1 MDTRGD
7 SAVNSLPSV
16 SNSSVESVNPNANVD
31 ELDPLILGASEEV
44 NTSSVCN
51 DDGNNIH
58 SSKNDVRDETFI
70 SEVLGLQ
77 RKSPLNSP
85 YTYNEQSKITNE
97 ISISDVESRLKAGV
111 EVLTNSRDVS
121 DKMNENVR
129 NHNVLDTET
138 SGVTTTVVS
147 EGLSLEN
154 ARGIVVVEQ
163 VALDQINELIAS
175 TTQLQEYNS
184 SNGVLDEDQ
193 THRGEFSSESQ
204 SETCS
209 SSSNENKDLRTR
221 KPPQDKLTESTDTL
235 EGESAELYLKRF
247 EDLDTKQIAETLAN
261 ELKKYSIP
269 QAVFARKVL
278 NRSQGT
284 LSDILKK
291 PKPWNELRGGREIY
305 RKMKE
310 WLDLPEVKR
319 IPQLRAE
326 AALELDAKARK
337 EHAEDPPSKRA
348 RLYFTDS
355 QKRALFAIFKETKKP
370 SREMQ
375 NALAEE
381 LGLERGTVANFFMN
395 ARRRHPE
402 L

>member
-1 MDTRGD
+1 MDARED

-16 SNSSVESVNPNANVD
+16 SNSSVESDNPNANVD

-44 NTSSVCN
+44 NTSSVSN
-51 DDGNNIH
+51 DDGNNIR

-85 YTYNEQSKITNE
+85 YAYNEQSKIANE
-97 ISISDVESRLKAGV
+97 ISINDVESRLKAGI
-111 EVLTNSRDVS
+111 EVLSNSRDVG

-129 NHNVLDTET
+129 NHNLLDTET

-175 TTQLQEYNS
+175 TTAQLQEYNS
-184 SNGVLDEDQ
+184 SNGVLVEDQ

-209 SSSNENKDLRTR
+209 SSSSENKDLRTR
-221 KPPQDKLTESTDTL
+221 KPPQDKLSESTDTS

-247 EDLDTKQIAETLAN
+247 EDLDTKQIAEALAN

-326 AALELDAKARK
+326 GE
-337 EHAEDPPSKRA
+337 
-348 RLYFTDS
+348 
-355 QKRALFAIFKETKKP
+355 
-370 SREMQ
+370 
-375 NALAEE
+375 
-381 LGLERGTVANFFMN
+381 
-395 ARRRHPE
+395 
-402 L
+402 

>member
-1 MDTRGD
+1 MDTRED

-16 SNSSVESVNPNANVD
+16 SNSSVESDNPNANVD

-44 NTSSVCN
+44 NTSSVSN

-85 YTYNEQSKITNE
+85 YAYNEQSKIANE
-97 ISISDVESRLKAGV
+97 ISINDVESRLKAGI
-111 EVLTNSRDVS
+111 EVLSNSRDVG

-129 NHNVLDTET
+129 NHNLLDTET

-175 TTQLQEYNS
+175 TTAQLQEYNS
-184 SNGVLDEDQ
+184 SNGVLVEDQ

-209 SSSNENKDLRTR
+209 SSSSENKDLRTR
-221 KPPQDKLTESTDTL
+221 KPPQDKLSESTDTS

-247 EDLDTKQIAETLAN
+247 EDLDTKQIAEALAN

-326 AALELDAKARK
+326 GE
-337 EHAEDPPSKRA
+337 
-348 RLYFTDS
+348 
-355 QKRALFAIFKETKKP
+355 
-370 SREMQ
+370 
-375 NALAEE
+375 
-381 LGLERGTVANFFMN
+381 
-395 ARRRHPE
+395 
-402 L
+402 

>member
-111 EVLTNSRDVS
+111 EVLTSSRDVS

-129 NHNVLDTET
+129 NHNLLDTET

-209 SSSNENKDLRTR
+209 SSSNENKGLRTR

-326 AALELDAKARK
+326 GE
-337 EHAEDPPSKRA
+337 
-348 RLYFTDS
+348 
-355 QKRALFAIFKETKKP
+355 
-370 SREMQ
+370 
-375 NALAEE
+375 
-381 LGLERGTVANFFMN
+381 
-395 ARRRHPE
+395 
-402 L
+402 

>member
-1 MDTRGD
+1 MDARED

-16 SNSSVESVNPNANVD
+16 SNSSVESDNPNANVD

-44 NTSSVCN
+44 NTSSVSN

-85 YTYNEQSKITNE
+85 YAYNEQSKIANE
-97 ISISDVESRLKAGV
+97 ISINDVESRLKAGI
-111 EVLTNSRDVS
+111 EVLSNSRDVG

-129 NHNVLDTET
+129 NHNLLDTET

-175 TTQLQEYNS
+175 TTAQLQEYNS
-184 SNGVLDEDQ
+184 SNDVLDEDQ
-193 THRGEFSSESQ
+193 THRGEFSRESQ

-209 SSSNENKDLRTR
+209 SSSSENKDLRTR
-221 KPPQDKLTESTDTL
+221 KPPQDKLSESSDTS

-247 EDLDTKQIAETLAN
+247 EDLDTKQIAEALAN

-326 AALELDAKARK
+326 GE
-337 EHAEDPPSKRA
+337 
-348 RLYFTDS
+348 
-355 QKRALFAIFKETKKP
+355 
-370 SREMQ
+370 
-375 NALAEE
+375 
-381 LGLERGTVANFFMN
+381 
-395 ARRRHPE
+395 
-402 L
+402 

>member
-1 MDTRGD
+1 MNA
-7 SAVNSLPSV
+7 SENCSINSLPSLP
-16 SNSSVESVNPNANVD
+16 NSTVGPNPDVD
-31 ELDPLILGASEEV
+31 ELEPLILGASEEV
-44 NTSSVCN
+44 NTSSACN
-51 DDGNNIH
+51 DDRNNIH
-58 SSKNDVRDETFI
+58 SSKNDVNVETFVP
-70 SEVLGLQ
+70 EVLGLQ
-77 RKSPLNSP
+77 KKSPLNSP
-85 YTYNEQSKITNE
+85 YTYNEHSNKMTNE
-97 ISISDVESRLKAGV
+97 INDPESRLKPAIDDFS
-111 EVLTNSRDVS
+111 NSGSDS
-121 DKMNENVR
+121 DKTNENLR
-129 NHNVLDTET
+129 NHNVSDTEAA
-138 SGVTTTVVS
+138 GVTTTVVS

-154 ARGIVVVEQ
+154 TRGIVVVEQ
-163 VALDQINELIAS
+163 VALDQINELIAN
-175 TTQLQEYNS
+175 TAVQLQEYNANNS
-184 SNGVLDEDQ
+184 VLVEDQ
-193 THRGEFSSESQ
+193 SDRQHFTSVSQQ
-204 SETCS
+204 SETNNS
-209 SSSNENKDLRTR
+209 STENVSLEPRKSLQEMGTTFNEESSEMFM
-221 KPPQDKLTESTDTL
+221 
-235 EGESAELYLKRF
+235 KRF
-247 EDLDTKQIAETLAN
+247 EDLDTKKIAEDLTN

-284 LSDILKK
+284 LSDVLKK
-291 PKPWNELRGGREIY
+291 PKPWNELRGGREIF

-319 IPQLRAE
+319 IPQLRTE
-326 AALELDAKARK
+326 AALELDAKARR
-337 EHAEDPPSKRA
+337 EDLDGPPTKKT